1 MNEILKLIYRIS
13 INKYYL
19 LYYKCVSFSLIYI
32 NQLMPTKLDRVQVLF
47 QKELFK
53 KLKVIAKIER
63 RSLSSMVGS
72 IVEDAINSKKYQSL
86 LSKAKS
92 DDLKSKIDESKLLIN
107 EILKS
112 KSSNQ
117 SDIDENSKLKQ
128 IEDILSLI
136 SESNKESLEEPME
149 ESVGKE
155 FLLVEEA
162 LKPDGLVEELELE
175 TNYKINKMNVMLS
188 KINKNKDLNV

>member
-1 MNEILKLIYRIS
+1 
-13 INKYYL
+13 
-19 LYYKCVSFSLIYI
+19 
-32 NQLMPTKLDRVQVLF
+32 MPTKLDRVQVLF

-72 IVEDAINSKKYQSL
+72 IVEDAMNSKKYQSL

-92 DDLKSKIDESKLLIN
+92 DDLKSKIDESKFLIN

-136 SESNKESLEEPME
+136 SESHKESLEE
-149 ESVGKE
+149 SVGKDL
-155 FLLVEEA
+155 LLVEEA
-162 LKPDGLVEELELE
+162 LKPDGLIEELELE
-175 TNYKINKMNVMLS
+175 TDYKINKMNVMLS
-188 KINKNKDLNV
+188 KINKNKD

>member
-1 MNEILKLIYRIS
+1 
-13 INKYYL
+13 
-19 LYYKCVSFSLIYI
+19 
-32 NQLMPTKLDRVQVLF
+32 MPTKLDRVQVLF

-92 DDLKSKIDESKLLIN
+92 DDLKSKIDQSKLLIN

-112 KSSNQ
+112 KSTNQ

-136 SESNKESLEEPME
+136 SESNKESLEEQME
-149 ESVGKE
+149 ESVGE
-155 FLLVEEA
+155 ELLLVEEA
-162 LKPDGLVEELELE
+162 LKPDGFIEELELE
-175 TNYKINKMNVMLS
+175 TDYKINKMNVMLS
-188 KINKNKDLNV
+188 KMYKNKDLNI

>member
-1 MNEILKLIYRIS
+1 
-13 INKYYL
+13 
-19 LYYKCVSFSLIYI
+19 
-32 NQLMPTKLDRVQVLF
+32 MPTKLDRVQVLF

-136 SESNKESLEEPME
+136 SESNKESLGESVE
-149 ESVGKE
+149 ESVGE
-155 FLLVEEA
+155 DLLLVEEA
-162 LKPDGLVEELELE
+162 LKPDGFIEELELE
-175 TNYKINKMNVMLS
+175 TDYKINKMNVMLS
-188 KINKNKDLNV
+188 KIYKNKDLNV

>member
-1 MNEILKLIYRIS
+1 
-13 INKYYL
+13 
-19 LYYKCVSFSLIYI
+19 
-32 NQLMPTKLDRVQVLF
+32 MPTKLDRVQVLF

-72 IVEDAINSKKYQSL
+72 IVEDAMNSKKYQSL

-92 DDLKSKIDESKLLIN
+92 DDLKSKIDESKFLIN

-136 SESNKESLEEPME
+136 SESHKESLEE
-149 ESVGKE
+149 SVGKD

-162 LKPDGLVEELELE
+162 LKPDGLIEELELE
-175 TNYKINKMNVMLS
+175 TDYKINKMNVMLS
-188 KINKNKDLNV
+188 KINKNKD

>member
-1 MNEILKLIYRIS
+1 
-13 INKYYL
+13 
-19 LYYKCVSFSLIYI
+19 
-32 NQLMPTKLDRVQVLF
+32 MPTKLDRVQVLF

-53 KLKVIAKIER
+53 KLKIIAKIER

-92 DDLKSKIDESKLLIN
+92 DDLKSKIDQSKLLIN

-136 SESNKESLEEPME
+136 SESNKESLEESME
-149 ESVGKE
+149 ESVGKDL
-155 FLLVEEA
+155 LLVEEA

-175 TNYKINKMNVMLS
+175 TDYKINKMNVMLS

>member
-1 MNEILKLIYRIS
+1 
-13 INKYYL
+13 
-19 LYYKCVSFSLIYI
+19 
-32 NQLMPTKLDRVQVLF
+32 MPTKLDRVQVLF

-53 KLKVIAKIER
+53 KLKIIAKIER

-92 DDLKSKIDESKLLIN
+92 DDLKSKIDQSKLLIN

-117 SDIDENSKLKQ
+117 SYIDENSKLKQ

-136 SESNKESLEEPME
+136 SESNKESLEEPIE
-149 ESVGKE
+149 EIAGKD

-162 LKPDGLVEELELE
+162 LKPDGLIEELELE

>member
-1 MNEILKLIYRIS
+1 
-13 INKYYL
+13 
-19 LYYKCVSFSLIYI
+19 
-32 NQLMPTKLDRVQVLF
+32 MPTKLDRVQVLF

-53 KLKVIAKIER
+53 KLKIIAKIER

-92 DDLKSKIDESKLLIN
+92 DDLKSKIDQSKLLIN

-136 SESNKESLEEPME
+136 SESNKESLEEP
-149 ESVGKE
+149 VGE
-155 FLLVEEA
+155 DLLLVEEA
-162 LKPDGLVEELELE
+162 LKPDGLIEELELE
-175 TNYKINKMNVMLS
+175 TDYKINKMNVMLS

>member
-1 MNEILKLIYRIS
+1 
-13 INKYYL
+13 
-19 LYYKCVSFSLIYI
+19 
-32 NQLMPTKLDRVQVLF
+32 MPTKLDRVQVLF

-92 DDLKSKIDESKLLIN
+92 DDLKSKIDQSKLLIN

-136 SESNKESLEEPME
+136 SESNKESVE
-149 ESVGKE
+149 ESVGKDL
-155 FLLVEEA
+155 LLVEEA
-162 LKPDGLVEELELE
+162 LKPDGLIEELELE
-175 TNYKINKMNVMLS
+175 TDYKINKMNVMLS

>member
-1 MNEILKLIYRIS
+1 
-13 INKYYL
+13 
-19 LYYKCVSFSLIYI
+19 
-32 NQLMPTKLDRVQVLF
+32 MPTKLDRVQVLF

-53 KLKVIAKIER
+53 KLKIIAKIER

-136 SESNKESLEEPME
+136 SESNEESLEESVE
-149 ESVGKE
+149 ESVGKDL
-155 FLLVEEA
+155 LLVEEA
-162 LKPDGLVEELELE
+162 LKPDGLIEELELE
-175 TNYKINKMNVMLS
+175 TDYKINKMNVMLS

>member
-1 MNEILKLIYRIS
+1 
-13 INKYYL
+13 
-19 LYYKCVSFSLIYI
+19 
-32 NQLMPTKLDRVQVLF
+32 MPTKLDRVQVLF

-136 SESNKESLEEPME
+136 SESNKESVEEP
-149 ESVGKE
+149 VGE
-155 FLLVEEA
+155 DLLLVEEA
-162 LKPDGLVEELELE
+162 LKPDGLIEELELE
-175 TNYKINKMNVMLS
+175 TDYKINKMNVMLS

>member
-1 MNEILKLIYRIS
+1 
-13 INKYYL
+13 
-19 LYYKCVSFSLIYI
+19 
-32 NQLMPTKLDRVQVLF
+32 MPTKLDRVQVLF

-53 KLKVIAKIER
+53 KLKIIAKIER

-149 ESVGKE
+149 ESVGE
-155 FLLVEEA
+155 DLLLVEEA
-162 LKPDGLVEELELE
+162 LKPDGLIEELELE
-175 TNYKINKMNVMLS
+175 TDYKINKMNVMLH
-188 KINKNKDLNV
+188 KINKNKKLDV

>member
-1 MNEILKLIYRIS
+1 
-13 INKYYL
+13 
-19 LYYKCVSFSLIYI
+19 
-32 NQLMPTKLDRVQVLF
+32 MPTKLDRVQVLF

-53 KLKVIAKIER
+53 KLKIIAKIER

-92 DDLKSKIDESKLLIN
+92 DDLKSKIDQSKLLIN

-136 SESNKESLEEPME
+136 SESNKESLEEQME
-149 ESVGKE
+149 ESVGDDL
-155 FLLVEEA
+155 LLVEEA
-162 LKPDGLVEELELE
+162 LKPDGLIEELELE
-175 TNYKINKMNVMLS
+175 TDYKINKMNVMLS

>member
-1 MNEILKLIYRIS
+1 
-13 INKYYL
+13 
-19 LYYKCVSFSLIYI
+19 
-32 NQLMPTKLDRVQVLF
+32 MPTKLDRVQVLF

-53 KLKVIAKIER
+53 KLKIIAKIER

-92 DDLKSKIDESKLLIN
+92 DDLKSKIDQSKLLIN

-136 SESNKESLEEPME
+136 SESNKESLEEQME
-149 ESVGKE
+149 EPVGE
-155 FLLVEEA
+155 DLLLVEEA
-162 LKPDGLVEELELE
+162 LKPDGLIEELELE
-175 TNYKINKMNVMLS
+175 TDYKINKMNVMLS
-188 KINKNKDLNV
+188 KMYKNKDLNV

>member
-1 MNEILKLIYRIS
+1 
-13 INKYYL
+13 
-19 LYYKCVSFSLIYI
+19 
-32 NQLMPTKLDRVQVLF
+32 MPTKLDRVQVLF

-53 KLKVIAKIER
+53 KLKIIAKIER

-92 DDLKSKIDESKLLIN
+92 DDLKSKIDQSKLLIN

-136 SESNKESLEEPME
+136 SESNKESLEEQME
-149 ESVGKE
+149 ESVGE
-155 FLLVEEA
+155 DLLLVEEA
-162 LKPDGLVEELELE
+162 LKPDGLIEELELE
-175 TNYKINKMNVMLS
+175 TDYKINKMNVMLS
-188 KINKNKDLNV
+188 KMYKNKDLNV

>member
-1 MNEILKLIYRIS
+1 M
-13 INKYYL
+13 
-19 LYYKCVSFSLIYI
+19 LYYKCVSFSVIYI

-149 ESVGKE
+149 ESVGE
-155 FLLVEEA
+155 DLLLVEEA
-162 LKPDGLVEELELE
+162 LKPDGLIEELELE

>member
-1 MNEILKLIYRIS
+1 
-13 INKYYL
+13 
-19 LYYKCVSFSLIYI
+19 
-32 NQLMPTKLDRVQVLF
+32 MPTKLDRVQVLF

-53 KLKVIAKIER
+53 KLKIIAKIER

-149 ESVGKE
+149 ELVGE
-155 FLLVEEA
+155 DLLLVEEA
-162 LKPDGLVEELELE
+162 LKPDGLIEELELE
-175 TNYKINKMNVMLS
+175 TDYKINKMNVMLS

>member
-1 MNEILKLIYRIS
+1 
-13 INKYYL
+13 
-19 LYYKCVSFSLIYI
+19 
-32 NQLMPTKLDRVQVLF
+32 MPTKLDRVQVLF

-53 KLKVIAKIER
+53 KLKIIAKIER

-92 DDLKSKIDESKLLIN
+92 DDLKSKIDQSKLLIN

-136 SESNKESLEEPME
+136 SESNKESLEESVE
-149 ESVGKE
+149 ESVGE
-155 FLLVEEA
+155 DLLLVEEA
-162 LKPDGLVEELELE
+162 LKPDGLIEELELE
-175 TNYKINKMNVMLS
+175 TDYKINKMNVMLS

>member
-1 MNEILKLIYRIS
+1 
-13 INKYYL
+13 
-19 LYYKCVSFSLIYI
+19 
-32 NQLMPTKLDRVQVLF
+32 MPTKLDRVQVLF

-92 DDLKSKIDESKLLIN
+92 DDLKSKIDQSKLLIN

-136 SESNKESLEEPME
+136 SESNKESVE
-149 ESVGKE
+149 ESVEETVGE
-155 FLLVEEA
+155 DLLLVEEA
-162 LKPDGLVEELELE
+162 LKPDGLIEELELE
-175 TNYKINKMNVMLS
+175 TDYKINKMNVMLS

>member
-1 MNEILKLIYRIS
+1 
-13 INKYYL
+13 
-19 LYYKCVSFSLIYI
+19 
-32 NQLMPTKLDRVQVLF
+32 MPTKLDRVQVLF

-53 KLKVIAKIER
+53 KLKIIAKIER

-92 DDLKSKIDESKLLIN
+92 DDLKSKIDQSKLLIN

-136 SESNKESLEEPME
+136 SESNKESLEEQME
-149 ESVGKE
+149 ESVGE
-155 FLLVEEA
+155 DLLLVEEA
-162 LKPDGLVEELELE
+162 LKPDGLIEELEFE
-175 TNYKINKMNVMLS
+175 TDYKINKMNVMLS

>member
-1 MNEILKLIYRIS
+1 
-13 INKYYL
+13 
-19 LYYKCVSFSLIYI
+19 
-32 NQLMPTKLDRVQVLF
+32 MPTKLDRVQVLF

-53 KLKVIAKIER
+53 KLKIIAKIER

-128 IEDILSLI
+128 IKDILSLI
-136 SESNKESLEEPME
+136 SESNKESVE
-149 ESVGKE
+149 ESVGKDL
-155 FLLVEEA
+155 LLVEEA
-162 LKPDGLVEELELE
+162 LKPEGLVEEIEFL
-175 TNYKINKMNVMLS
+175 TDKKMKKMNEMLNQ
-188 KINKNKDLNV
+188 INKNKDLNV

>member
-1 MNEILKLIYRIS
+1 
-13 INKYYL
+13 
-19 LYYKCVSFSLIYI
+19 
-32 NQLMPTKLDRVQVLF
+32 MPTKLDRVQVLF

-53 KLKVIAKIER
+53 KLKIIAKIER

-92 DDLKSKIDESKLLIN
+92 DDLKSKIDQSKLLIN

-136 SESNKESLEEPME
+136 SESNKESVEEP
-149 ESVGKE
+149 VGE
-155 FLLVEEA
+155 DLLLVEEA
-162 LKPDGLVEELELE
+162 LKPDGLIEELELE
-175 TNYKINKMNVMLS
+175 TDYKINKMNVMLS

>member
-1 MNEILKLIYRIS
+1 
-13 INKYYL
+13 
-19 LYYKCVSFSLIYI
+19 
-32 NQLMPTKLDRVQVLF
+32 MPTKLDRVQVLF

-53 KLKVIAKIER
+53 KLKIIAKIER

-72 IVEDAINSKKYQSL
+72 IVEDAIKSKKYQSL

-136 SESNKESLEEPME
+136 SESNKESLEEQME
-149 ESVGKE
+149 ESVGE
-155 FLLVEEA
+155 DLLLVEEA
-162 LKPDGLVEELELE
+162 LKPDGLIEELELE
-175 TNYKINKMNVMLS
+175 TDYKINKMNVMLS
-188 KINKNKDLNV
+188 KMYKNKDLNV